1 MRTSAVMIKTLILR
15 RVTRMAPNRYTWLL
29 LSSLI
34 LLAYFV
40 SPAYSNVGEI
50 GQIKGSGVLERG
62 QGIVIDGDV
71 GIGVESM
78 DEAVTANG
86 TMRIDFIDE
95 TRVDITEQS
104 RLIIDEFVYDPANDI
119 GSLSIK
125 ASLGTIRY
133 ASGQIAKKYQQ
144 NVKIRTPSA
153 TIGVRGT
160 DFVMVVDEM
169 GGSMITLLPSCDTFG
184 LCYVGEIEVMTDT
197 GFVILNQAFQATQT
211 IHAMRRPTPPVV
223 LDITEDQINNMLI
236 LRKRMPIDEYAEEE
250 IERRRKLADFLGVD
264 FLEFDGLDGD
274 ALKDSIEGIWK
285 TALDETNFMLA
296 DMLHDMLDKLN
307 EALAALFKDELSL
320 QNERLLSNIP
330 QVGFDP
336 ETQIRLDLIEP
347 FWVWQ
352 REDFE
357 QGGFIR
363 LRLNSQYDY
372 TLDVNQGDFFIYDY
386 RLGSEANNSITIRQT
401 NN

>member
-1 MRTSAVMIKTLILR
+1 
-15 RVTRMAPNRYTWLL
+15 MAPNKYTWILL
-29 LSSLI
+29 LGLI
-34 LLAYFV
+34 LIAILAK
-40 SPAYSNVGEI
+40 PAHSSVGEI
-50 GQIKGSGVLERG
+50 GQIKGSGVLEREG
-62 QGIVIDGDV
+62 KIVIDGNV
-71 GIGVESM
+71 GVNVKSM

-86 TMRIDFIDE
+86 TMRIDFVDE
-95 TRVDITEQS
+95 TRVELTEQS
-104 RLIIDEFVYDPANDI
+104 RLVIDEFVYDPANDV

-125 ASLGTIRY
+125 ASLGTVRY
-133 ASGQIAKKYQQ
+133 ASGQIAKKYKQ

-153 TIGVRGT
+153 TIAVRGT

-169 GGSMITLLPSCDTFG
+169 GGSMITLLPSCDTAGICF
-184 LCYVGEIEVMTDT
+184 VGEIEVMTDA
-197 GFVILNQAFQATQT
+197 GFVVLNQAFQATQT
-211 IHAMRRPTPPVV
+211 VHGMRKPTPPVL
-223 LDITEDQINNMLI
+223 LDLTEDQLNNLLI
-236 LRKRMPIDEYAEEE
+236 LRKRTPIDEYAEEE
-250 IERRRKLADFLGVD
+250 MQRRRKLADFLGVD

-285 TALDETNFMLA
+285 TALDETDFMLA

-307 EALAALFKDELSL
+307 EALAALFQDELQR
-320 QNERLLSNIP
+320 QNKRLLSNVP

-347 FWVWQ
+347 YWVWQ

-363 LRLNSQYDY
+363 LRLNNGYDY
-372 TLDVNQGDFFIYDY
+372 TIDVQQGDFFLYDY
-386 RLGSEANNSITIRQT
+386 RLGSEGTNSITIIQT